1 MLAATTHIG
10 SENSEITMEPYVF
23 KKRVRGAFLRV
34 LIYVYVLTPSFY
46 LEPVPIDVIFIRIRM
61 LNGRPDIF
69 IEVVSFSSL
78 VRFSSLLDFQVC

>member
-23 KKRVRGAFLRV
+23 KKRVRGAFLCV

-69 IEVVSFSSL
+69 IEVVSFSSRL
-78 VRFSSLLDFQVC
+78 VFQVLLDFQVC

>member
-23 KKRVRGAFLRV
+23 KKRVRGAFLCV

-46 LEPVPIDVIFIRIRM
+46 LEPVPIDVSIIRIRM

-69 IEVVSFSSL
+69 IEVVSFSSRL
-78 VRFSSLLDFQVC
+78 VFQVLLDFQVC